1 MARAFGIVVAIVSV
15 LLVASYA
22 LLGSQPFRS
31 AVLASLA
38 FGIMGTF
45 AVVAAVKPV
54 ADRFDVIRDPRV
66 IEERAHAAFLAAV
79 PPVAL
84 LPGVCWHIEGLAAKG
99 CACGIADG
107 AR

>member
-1 MARAFGIVVAIVSV
+1 VTRAFGIVVAIVSV

-22 LLGSQPFRS
+22 LLATHPFRS

-54 ADRFDVIRDPRV
+54 ADREDILRDPRV
-66 IEERAHAAFLAAV
+66 IEERAHAGLLAAF
-79 PPVAL
+79 PPFVLA
-84 LPGVCWHIEGLAAKG
+84 PGVCWHHAGASAPG
-99 CACGIADG
+99 CACNGTSAL
-107 AR
+107 